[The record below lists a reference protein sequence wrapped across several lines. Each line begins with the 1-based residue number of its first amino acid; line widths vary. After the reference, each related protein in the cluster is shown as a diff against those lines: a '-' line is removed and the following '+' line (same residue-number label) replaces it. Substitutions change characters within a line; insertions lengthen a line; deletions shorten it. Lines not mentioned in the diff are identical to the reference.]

1 MIPPIVFLLS
11 ITLQLSAAVYAFR
24 LAGAPKQKTAW
35 MLIALALALM
45 AGRRVM
51 TFASLV
57 LAGAEIPFDVPEIVA
72 LAVSG
77 LMLAGVIRM
86 GSYFQSVVST
96 EEAMR
101 KREEILSTG
110 QRIAHMG
117 SWEWNVEKDQ
127 IVWSEEIYR
136 IFGLSRG
143 RFDGTYEG
151 FLARVHA
158 EDREFVRREVTAAL
172 LEGKLFS
179 IDYRIVQPNKAER
192 RIFAQ
197 GEVSRDA
204 NGKPVRMA
212 GTVLDIT
219 ERRQAEEG
227 LKARARQQRAAAE
240 LGRAALRGMDLP
252 SLMNEAV
259 SLAAGTLDVEYAKVL
274 ELLPGGDSLKL
285 AAGVGWKPGLV
296 GHARVSAGK
305 DSQAGYT
312 LLSDEPVIVE
322 DLRTESRFSGPLLLH
337 DHGVISGM
345 SVIIGGADGP
355 FGVFGVHTGRH
366 RVFTEDDVHFLE
378 TIANVL
384 ADAIRQQ
391 RTQYSLREGE
401 ENFRML
407 VENANDGIMIAG
419 SQGTHLFANQRAAEI
434 TGYTT
439 DELLKTTIKDLAH
452 PDELPK
458 IMERF
463 VMRMARQDAPRQ
475 YETMIRRKNGES
487 LPIEITAS
495 RTTWK
500 GQPAVIVVFRDIA
513 ERRRLEEE
521 RLKTS
526 KLESLGTLAGG
537 IAHDFNNILTGVLAN
552 VSLANLHVPLDGK
565 TRHLLAQ
572 AEKATLRA
580 RDLTHQL
587 LTFARGGVPVKKVFS
602 IAERLEDWVT
612 FALRGS
618 GTKAE
623 IDPVNDLWAVE
634 ADEGQISQVIQN
646 VVINADQAM
655 PNGGTVRIRASNV
668 RIGSGTD
675 LPLAPGKYVRL
686 CVVDEGIGIPP
697 EHLPRIFDPYFTTKQ
712 RGSGLG
718 LATAFSI
725 VRNHEGHVRVESEL
739 GAGTTIEI
747 YLPAWDGPLPETPC
761 SEETLYKGSGRILV
775 MDDEE
780 AVRESAG
787 EILRHIGYEPSFAR
801 DGAEAVDLYRR
812 ARESDAPFDA
822 VIVDLTVPGGMGGKE
837 AVQRI
842 ATVDP
847 GVKAVVS
854 SGYANDPVMA
864 DYRRHGFS
872 AVITKPY
879 STREMGKVLRNLLG
893 NGAG

>member
-11 ITLQLSAAVYAFR
+11 ITLQLTAAVYAFR
-24 LAGAPKQKTAW
+24 LAGAPKQKAAW
-35 MLIALALALM
+35 TLIALALLLM

-51 TFASLV
+51 TFVSLV
-57 LAGAEIPFDVPEIVA
+57 LAGAEIPFDAPEIVA
-72 LAVSG
+72 LGVSG
-77 LMLAGVIRM
+77 LMLMGVIRM
-86 GSYFQSVVST
+86 GRYFQSVVST

-101 KREEILSTG
+101 KKDEVLSTG

-117 SWEWNVEKDQ
+117 SWEWNVEKDE

-136 IFGLSRG
+136 IFGLSRNE
-143 RFDGTYEG
+143 FDGTYEG

-158 EDREFVRREVTAAL
+158 EDREFVRNEVGAAL
-172 LEGKLFS
+172 HEGKPFS
-179 IDYRIVQPNKAER
+179 IDYRIVQPDKAQR

-197 GEVSRDA
+197 GEVTRGA

-219 ERRQAEEG
+219 ERRQAEEA
-227 LKARARQQRAAAE
+227 LKALARQQRAAAE

-259 SLAAGTLDVEYAKVL
+259 SLSARTLDVEYTKVL
-274 ELLPGGDSLKL
+274 EFLPADDSFRLV
-285 AAGVGWKPGLV
+285 AGVGWKPGLV
-296 GHARVSAGK
+296 GHARIPAGK

-312 LLSDEPVIVE
+312 LLSDEPVTVE
-322 DLRTESRFSGPLLLH
+322 DLRMESRFSGPPLLH

-345 SVIIGGADGP
+345 SIIIGGEDGP
-355 FGVFGVHTGRH
+355 FGVFGVHTRRH

-378 TIANVL
+378 TVANIL

-391 RTQYSLREGE
+391 RTQYLLREGE

-407 VENANDGIMIAG
+407 VENANDGILLAG
-419 SQGTHLFANQRAAEI
+419 SQGTHLFANRRAAEI
-434 TGYTT
+434 TGYST
-439 DELLKTTIKDLAH
+439 DELLKVTIKDLAH

-475 YETMIRRKNGES
+475 YETVIRRKDGES

-513 ERRRLEEE
+513 ERRQLEEE
-521 RLKTS
+521 HLRTA

-552 VSLANLHVPLDGK
+552 VSLAGLHVPPDGK
-565 TRHLLAQ
+565 ARHLLAQ

-587 LTFARGGVPVKKVFS
+587 LTFAKGGVPVKKVFRV
-602 IAERLEDWVT
+602 ADRLEDWVT

-618 GTKAE
+618 STKAE
-623 IDPVNDLWAVE
+623 IDPGSNLWAVE

-655 PNGGTVRIRASNV
+655 PNGGTVRVRASNAQ
-668 RIGSGTD
+668 IGAGAN
-675 LPLAPGKYVRL
+675 LPLDPGKYVRL
-686 CVVDEGIGIPP
+686 CVIDEGIGIPP

-725 VRNHEGHVRVESEL
+725 VRNHEGAVSVESEL
-739 GAGTTIEI
+739 GVGTTIEI

-761 SEETLYKGSGRILV
+761 SEETLRKGSGRILV

-780 AVRESAG
+780 AVREAAG
-787 EILRHIGYEPSFAR
+787 EVLRHVGYDASFAR

-812 ARESDAPFDA
+812 ARESGTPFDA
-822 VIVDLTVPGGMGGKE
+822 VIVDLTVPGGIGGKE
-837 AVQRI
+837 AVRQI
-842 ATVDP
+842 AAFDP

-864 DYRRHGFS
+864 DYRHHGFS

-879 STREMGKVLRNLLG
+879 STREMGKVLGNLLG
-893 NGAG
+893 NGG